1 MNDELTNYNIYNT
14 YKIKTT
20 DFTDQYIDITKYKLN
35 LIYKDNRFTLGENLT
50 TRYMIEGKNNYMKV
64 STNLLTVISKKHDYS
79 SLLEK
84 LKLYN
89 INHYDFNNSKYYRF
103 KLEKV
108 LPTDYALYENDKL
121 LSIHRNRLELINSHT
136 KITPY
141 IILFLIGIIFFGY
154 GIIIFNDEKY

>member
-1 MNDELTNYNIYNT
+1 
-14 YKIKTT
+14 
-20 DFTDQYIDITKYKLN
+20 
-35 LIYKDNRFTLGENLT
+35 
-50 TRYMIEGKNNYMKV
+50 MIEGKNNYMKV